1 MSKSKRYYL
10 YHVKGLKIG
19 VTNNVKRRVEEEQG
33 FTPDE
38 YEILASS
45 ADKEIISKMEFDQ
58 QRKFGY
64 STDRESY
71 AQATKPKQPY
81 AGDKPNVTDQTVT
94 FPCPIVKLD
103 GWMRSKL
110 PLSITIPNKGIALV
124 TLENIN
130 EVMDL
135 VQTSQ
140 WRKERCYIYNNK
152 LYAAC
157 QDQTVQGSNDF
168 MSMAVNEPSYAYDY
182 KPTAACNKC
191 IFPKIRE
198 WAKERGIFDKGDVK
212 TQYVKLMEEAGEV
225 AKALLTDDKAE
236 IKDGIGDMVV
246 VLTNLAHLSGF
257 TIEECID
264 EAYDVISKRQ
274 GDMINGTF
282 VKNET
287 L

>member
-1 MSKSKRYYL
+1 
-10 YHVKGLKIG
+10 
-19 VTNNVKRRVEEEQG
+19 
-33 FTPDE
+33 
-38 YEILASS
+38 
-45 ADKEIISKMEFDQ
+45 MEFDQ

-71 AQATKPKQPY
+71 AQATRPKQPY
-81 AGDKPNVTDQTVT
+81 AGDKPNITDQTVT

-124 TLENIN
+124 TLDNIN

-157 QDQTVQGSNDF
+157 KEQTVQGSNDF
-168 MSMAVNEPSYAYDY
+168 MSMVVNESSYAYNY
-182 KPTAACNKC
+182 EPTAACGKC
-191 IFPKIRE
+191 VYDSIRT
-198 WAKERGIFDKGDVK
+198 WANDKGIYDKGDSK
-212 TQYVKLMEEAGEV
+212 TQYLKLMEEAGE
-225 AKALLTDDKAE
+225 LAE
-236 IKDGIGDMVV
+236 AILKEDQPEIIDAIGDMVV
-246 VLTNLAHLSGF
+246 VLTNLARMEGHK
-257 TIEECID
+257 IEDCVTS
-264 EAYDVISKRQ
+264 AYNVIKERTGQ
-274 GDMINGTF
+274 MINGTF